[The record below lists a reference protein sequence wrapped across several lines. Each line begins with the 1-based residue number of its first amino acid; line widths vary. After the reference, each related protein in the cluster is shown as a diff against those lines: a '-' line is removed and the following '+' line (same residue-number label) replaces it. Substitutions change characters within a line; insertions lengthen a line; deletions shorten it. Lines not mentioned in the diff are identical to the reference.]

1 MLRAPA
7 MGYRGLMMRV
17 PPFEL
22 EVFFGRYEFSTPYLL
37 AQSDCEAV
45 SVDALLQLEPDPEAA
60 RRDFL
65 NTSLGYGE
73 NNGRPDLRSAVADLY
88 SDMSQEN
95 VVLFTG
101 AQEGIFAC
109 MNTLLEPGDHVVC
122 MFPAYQS
129 LYEVARSLGC
139 RVDMWHLRQTPQ
151 GWQADMDELAALV
164 RPDTKAIVLN
174 TPHNPTGF
182 TLNSEQTG
190 ALCALARKCG
200 AWIFCDEVYR
210 GLGWN
215 AQAQAPGQSAAA
227 AQGMTGQAPWIA
239 DAYEKGISLG
249 VLSKAYGLP
258 GLRVGWLACRDAAVM
273 EGIARY
279 KNYLSICGATPSEAL
294 ALVALRHGPALLKK
308 NRQIIAENLK
318 TADAFFARH
327 ANLFVYNRPM
337 AGPIGF
343 PRIRIGEP
351 ASGFCERLAHEAGVL
366 LLPGSVYGISEPY
379 FRMGFGRKSF
389 AAHLARFEQWLATQ
403 GLV

>member
-1 MLRAPA
+1 MQPERQALCH
-7 MGYRGLMMRV
+7 MGQTMRV
-17 PPFEL
+17 PAFEL
-22 EVFFGRYEFSTPYLL
+22 EVFFGKYEFSTPYLL
-37 AQSDCEAV
+37 AQSDCEAM
-45 SVDALLQLEPDPEAA
+45 SIEALLHLEPDAAEAQ
-60 RRDFL
+60 REFL

-73 NNGRPDLRSAVADLY
+73 NNGRPELRRAVADLY
-88 SDMSQEN
+88 TGMTEEN

-129 LYEVARSLGC
+129 LYEVARSAGC
-139 RVDMWHLRQTPQ
+139 KVDLWHLRQTDT
-151 GWQADMDELAALV
+151 GWQADLDDLAALV

-182 TLNSEQTG
+182 TLDKAQTEN
-190 ALCALARKCG
+190 LCALARKHG

-215 AQAQAPGQSAAA
+215 ACAGKAEGGETAEA
-227 AQGMTGQAPWIA
+227 APWIA
-239 DAYEKGISLG
+239 DAYERGISLG

-258 GLRVGWLACRDAAVM
+258 GLRVGWLACKDAGLM

-294 ALVALRHGPALLKK
+294 ALVALRHGPDLLEK
-308 NRQIIAENLK
+308 NRRIIAENLQ

-327 ANLFVYNRPM
+327 AQLFTYNRPQ

-343 PRIRIGEP
+343 PRMQVSELM
-351 ASGFCERLAHEAGVL
+351 SDFCERLAHEAGVL
-366 LLPGSVYGISEPY
+366 LLPGSVYGIKEPY
-379 FRMGFGRKSF
+379 FRMGYGRKTF
-389 AAHLARFEQWLATQ
+389 AAHLAIFEQWLVSK
-403 GLV
+403 GLA

>member
-1 MLRAPA
+1 
-7 MGYRGLMMRV
+7 MGQTMRV
-17 PPFEL
+17 PAFEL
-22 EVFFGRYEFSTPYLL
+22 EVFFGKYEFSTPYLL
-37 AQSDCEAV
+37 AQSDCEAM
-45 SVDALLQLEPDPEAA
+45 SIEALLHFEPDAA
-60 RRDFL
+60 KAQREFL

-73 NNGRPDLRSAVADLY
+73 NNGRPELRRAVADLY
-88 SDMSQEN
+88 TGMTEEN

-129 LYEVARSLGC
+129 LYEVARSAGC
-139 RVDMWHLRQTPQ
+139 KVDLWHLRQTDT

-182 TLNSEQTG
+182 TLDKAQTEN
-190 ALCALARKCG
+190 LCALARKHG

-215 AQAQAPGQSAAA
+215 ACAGKT
-227 AQGMTGQAPWIA
+227 TGGDTAEAAPWIA
-239 DAYEKGISLG
+239 DAYERGISLG

-258 GLRVGWLACRDAAVM
+258 GLRVGWLACKDAGLM

-294 ALVALRHGPALLKK
+294 ALVALRHGPELLEK
-308 NRQIIAENLK
+308 NRRIIAENLQ

-327 ANLFVYNRPM
+327 AKLFTYNRPQ

-343 PRIRIGEP
+343 PRMQVSEP
-351 ASGFCERLAHEAGVL
+351 MSDFCERLAHEAGVL
-366 LLPGSVYGISEPY
+366 LLPGSVYGIKEPY
-379 FRMGFGRKSF
+379 FRMGYGRKTF
-389 AAHLARFEQWLATQ
+389 AAHLAKFEEWLVNT

>member
-1 MLRAPA
+1 
-7 MGYRGLMMRV
+7 MRV

-22 EVFFGRYEFSTPYLL
+22 EVFFGKYEFSTPYLL
-37 AQSDCEAV
+37 AQSDCEAM
-45 SVDALLQLEPDPEAA
+45 SIEALLRLEPDADAA
-60 RRDFL
+60 MQNFL

-88 SDMSQEN
+88 SGIGPQH

-122 MFPAYQS
+122 MYPAYQS
-129 LYEVARSLGC
+129 LYEVARGLGC
-139 RVDMWHLRQTPQ
+139 HVDFWHLHQTAQ
-151 GWQADMDELAALV
+151 GWQADMDELAALM

-182 TLNSEQTG
+182 TLNKEQTE
-190 ALCALARKCG
+190 AVCDFARKSG

-215 AQAQAPGQSAAA
+215 AQPAAGDA
-227 AQGMTGQAPWIA
+227 APWIA
-239 DAYEKGISLG
+239 DIYEKGISLG

-258 GLRVGWLACRDAAVM
+258 GLRVGWLACGNTELM

-294 ALVALRHGPALLKK
+294 ALVALRHGPELLERSRK
-308 NRQIIAENLK
+308 IIAANLR

-327 ANLFVYNRPM
+327 AHLFVYNRPM

-343 PRIRIGEP
+343 PRMQLHEP
-351 ASGFCERLAHEAGVL
+351 VGDFCERLAGEAGVL
-366 LLPGSVYGISEPY
+366 LLPGSVYGVREPY
-379 FRMGFGRKSF
+379 FRMGFGRISY
-389 AAHLARFEQWLATQ
+389 AAHLAKFEEWLTKK